1 MAHQPTL
8 DFYVRKAWLKIYN
21 QYQRKATAAGYSLSA
36 AYLLLA
42 IDRKEGTPAT
52 QLGPKT
58 GLQKGSLTRVLREL
72 ENEGIIS
79 REAGTQDKR
88 IRRVFLTD
96 KGLPLREQARAEVL
110 AFQQRVEARFSP
122 EQLDMFKEVLQGI
135 IDLAEED

>member
-8 DFYVRKAWLKIYN
+8 DFYIRKAWLKIYN
-21 QYQRKATAAGYSLSA
+21 QYQRQAQAAGYSFSA

-72 ENEGIIS
+72 EAEGIIM
-79 REAGTQDKR
+79 REAGTVDKR
-88 IRRVFLTD
+88 IRRVFLTER
-96 KGLPLREQARAEVL
+96 GLLLREQARNEVL
-110 AFQQRVEARFSP
+110 RFQNRVEAQFSA
-122 EQLDMFKEVLQGI
+122 EELANFKYVLQGI
-135 IDLAEED
+135 IDIAEEG

>member
-8 DFYVRKAWLKIYN
+8 DFFVRKAWLKIYN
-21 QYQRKATAAGYSLSA
+21 QYQRKAQAAGYSFSA

-72 ENEGIIS
+72 EAEGIIS
-79 REAGTQDKR
+79 REAGIQDKR

-96 KGLPLREQARAEVL
+96 KGLHLREKARSEVIG
-110 AFQQRVEARFSP
+110 FQQRLEARFSSD
-122 EQLDMFKEVLQGI
+122 ELATFKSMLQEI
-135 IDLAEED
+135 IDIAEED